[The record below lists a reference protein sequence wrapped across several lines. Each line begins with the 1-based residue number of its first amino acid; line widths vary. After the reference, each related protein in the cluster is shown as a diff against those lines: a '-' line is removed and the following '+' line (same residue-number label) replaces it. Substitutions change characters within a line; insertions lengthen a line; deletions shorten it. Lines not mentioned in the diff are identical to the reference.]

1 MYDSE
6 DSTDKY
12 QTLKISIGGMIKKNA
27 DMLQFVPSHLN
38 TIKICKQAVKKFL
51 L

>member
-12 QTLKISIGGMIKKNA
+12 KTLKISIGGMIKKMQISYN
-27 DMLQFVPSHLN
+27 LSPIIL
-38 TIKICKQAVKKFL
+38 IL
-51 L
+51 

>member
-12 QTLKISIGGMIKKNA
+12 KTLKISIGGMITKCRYA
-27 DMLQFVPSHLN
+27 
-38 TIKICKQAVKKFL
+38 TICPQSS
-51 L
+51 